1 MSDFKAILSLVNWR
15 DVAIRAGKTFIQAA
29 IAYLIAALGNADI
42 FGGNAGKAFWVGMLM
57 STLAAGASAAWNG
70 VIKPALEAWK
80 DRLSGPTKQE

>member
-42 FGGNAGKAFWVGMLM
+42 FGGNAGKAFWVGLLM

-70 VIKPALEAWK
+70 VVKPALAAWK
-80 DRLSGPTKQE
+80 DKLNDK